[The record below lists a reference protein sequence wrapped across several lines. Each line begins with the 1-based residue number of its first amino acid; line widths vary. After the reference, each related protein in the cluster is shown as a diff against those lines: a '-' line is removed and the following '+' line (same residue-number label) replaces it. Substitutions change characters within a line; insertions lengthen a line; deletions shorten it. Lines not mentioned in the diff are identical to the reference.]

1 MKHQMT
7 RRFLACGALLLA
19 ILIMPALTRATD
31 CCDPASPFREGEGV
45 ADKAATCEDIA
56 TWADRAPKTDARIS
70 LSIRGKLSA
79 VHWTGVIAYLVMCD
93 EKTMEVVCVTY
104 ETNDMRAGE
113 EVSFAGGYSRRSEKQ
128 IFMDPCLASRE

>member
-1 MKHQMT
+1 MK
-7 RRFLACGALLLA
+7 RRSLVGLGGLALMAIPLLA
-19 ILIMPALTRATD
+19 PALSSASD
-31 CCDPASPFREGEGV
+31 CCDPASPFREGEGY

-56 TWADRAPKTDARIS
+56 YWADRAPKTDARIS
-70 LSIRGKLSA
+70 LSIKGKLSA

-93 EKTMEVVCVTY
+93 EKAMQVVCVTY

-113 EVSFAGGYSRRSEKQ
+113 VVSFAGGYGRKADKQ